1 MPRKGLKENKQSF
14 HEDDNEEIIVRNK
27 DVSLFMLRVRMNDQ
41 TLSPAERREARRELL
56 LKMGAI
62 PPKGQV
68 INYRVLQENKRR
80 EKQER
85 YDDFRG
91 EKCKQKILERI
102 SGFGSLDKYYRRQA
116 ERQERRGKK
125 IVKAHMCIF
134 I

>member
-1 MPRKGLKENKQSF
+1 MPHKGLKGNKRSI
-14 HEDDNEEIIVRNK
+14 HEDGNEEIIVRNK

-56 LKMGAI
+56 LKMGAK

-85 YDDFRG
+85 NDDFRG

-102 SGFGSLDKYYRRQA
+102 SGFGPLDRYYRRQA
-116 ERQERRGKK
+116 ERQERR
-125 IVKAHMCIF
+125 
-134 I
+134 

>member
-1 MPRKGLKENKQSF
+1 MPRKGLKENKRSF

-56 LKMGAI
+56 LKMGAK

-85 YDDFRG
+85 NDDFRG
-91 EKCKQKILERI
+91 VSADLEYNAVI
-102 SGFGSLDKYYRRQA
+102 
-116 ERQERRGKK
+116 
-125 IVKAHMCIF
+125 
-134 I
+134 